1 MIEEDDGI
9 TAQKQTWQTRIMRRL
24 TSYLLEDYIMRYSL
38 ACSVLNELYVA
49 DLPKKGIVASQ
60 GLLYERLLLAILSGL
75 ASHSTFQTYK
85 GKKFFAATVIDAPR
99 LPEACINL
107 VCGMC
112 DEAKEKDEVFAGIMT
127 LRDVVLYRPATRS
140 SCLEKLLSLTSHK
153 DSNVRTTAVQAVANQ
168 LWVKTELR
176 QRIEEYARESLQE
189 VLTFE
194 PPPVPSGEDAAAPAN
209 VENSKRQPSSTTGL
223 TPEATRHK
231 LSLYFALCI
240 KSEDM
245 FLGLF
250 DAYAHAEEAV
260 RSGIT
265 MEIRVLM
272 RAMLDPKRYNTADA
286 KGESMAHIMSLLSG
300 IPKGAEPLLIEVLDL
315 LVPIDENDPH
325 PQLISAAKK
334 LRVTRYGYIPGGVG
348 EENDDLG
355 LTAIVP
361 VLRGLG
367 HEAAHE
373 LLPSLLRKTVSD
385 KPLVKRGLKRL
396 IMPRDNGLFS
406 PVEMLLLLHKL
417 DFAAAK
423 VPRKCLGEAVSL
435 CLDDRSTY
443 K

>member
-1 MIEEDDGI
+1 
-9 TAQKQTWQTRIMRRL
+9 MRRL
-24 TSYLLEDYIMRYSL
+24 TSYLLEDYVRRYSL

-49 DLPKKGIVASQ
+49 DLPKMGIVASQ

-75 ASHSTFQTYK
+75 ASHSIFQTYK
-85 GKKFFAATVIDAPR
+85 GKKIFAATVLDTPR
-99 LPEACINL
+99 LPEACIDF

-112 DEAKEKDEVFAGIMT
+112 DEAEEKDEVFAGIMT

-153 DSNVRTTAVQAVANQ
+153 DCNVRTTAVQAVANQ
-168 LWVKTELR
+168 LWIKTELR

-194 PPPVPSGEDAAAPAN
+194 PPVPSGEDAAAAN
-209 VENSKRQPSSTTGL
+209 VGNSKQQPSSTMGL
-223 TPEATRHK
+223 TPEATRWK

-250 DAYAHAEEAV
+250 DAYARAEEAV

-272 RAMLDPKRYNTADA
+272 RAMLDPKRYSTADA
-286 KGESMAHIMSLLSG
+286 KGESMAHIISLLSG
-300 IPKGAEPLLIEVLDL
+300 VPKGAEALLIEVLDL
-315 LVPIDENDPH
+315 LVPIEENDPH

-334 LRVTRYGYIPGGVG
+334 LRVNRYGYIPGGVG
-348 EENDDLG
+348 EQNNDIG

-367 HEAAHE
+367 QEAARE
-373 LLPSLLRKTVSD
+373 LLPSLLRKTVDD

-396 IMPRDNGLFS
+396 TMPRDSGLFS
-406 PVEMLLLLHKL
+406 SVEMLLLLHKF
-417 DFAAAK
+417 DFTATN